1 MQKMQKMQKMD
12 KMENDMQYIKSLK
25 NILLNKFYHLDI
37 IKNGSFNLKNG
48 TTSNIYIDFR
58 KLINYPQLFNYLEI
72 LIDLMFPELFID
84 TTPITPTETPTA
96 IPSQTDTIEIPVNV
110 PHEVKLMPI
119 PMGGLPLGNYLSFS
133 KCIPQVMIRDKP
145 KAHGTKNIIEGI
157 YSDKDEFIIIED
169 VITSGTS
176 VKESLQNLFDY
187 GITNLKYKAVLCIC
201 NRGSLEKL
209 DISAHS
215 CNISVPI
222 YSIFTLKEIEDYL
235 VRYNLFAPITYFA
248 NKKDKLSNSFS
259 NELYKLAS
267 IKKSNII
274 LSCDFMDDK
283 EIISIID
290 KIGNKIVAVKLHLDT
305 IDAFNYEAFFD
316 KLKELKQ
323 KHNLLIIEDAK
334 FADIETIMYEKIY
347 ASRMMIYKI
356 ADAITIHAIAGLSIL
371 EQNSNNNQNQNIKI
385 PMIIVSEMSS
395 IDNMID
401 IEYSKKI
408 INKIRNIPYTI
419 EKPSGT
425 TFVNHSSINAP
436 ALSSTLTTHSSL
448 VGGLVCQNNVP
459 NLIKPFEFLTMSP
472 GINLEFVND
481 SGNQKY
487 SIPAVKNNKVGL
499 FWIVGRGITKY
510 KDNLKIL
517 QSKVELYKETGWQ
530 YFITY

>member
-1 MQKMQKMQKMD
+1 
-12 KMENDMQYIKSLK
+12 MENDMQYIKSLK
-25 NILLNKFYHLDI
+25 NILLNKLYHLDI

-48 TTSNIYIDFR
+48 TASNIYIDFR
-58 KLINYPQLFNYLEI
+58 KLINYPQLFDYLEI

-84 TTPITPTETPTA
+84 TTPIIPTAITPTA
-96 IPSQTDTIEIPVNV
+96 IITPTSTNTNTSELVNET
-110 PHEVKLMPI
+110 PAVKLMPI
-119 PMGGLPLGNYLSFS
+119 PMGGLPLGNYLSFA

-187 GITNLKYKAVLCIC
+187 GITNLKYKAALCIC

-209 DISAHS
+209 DILNRS
-215 CNISVPI
+215 CNISIPI

-235 VRYNLFAPITYFA
+235 VRYNLFAPINYFA
-248 NKKDKLSNSFS
+248 NQYKFS
-259 NELYKLAS
+259 NELYKLATM
-267 IKKSNII
+267 KKSNII
-274 LSCDFMDDK
+274 LSCDFMNDK
-283 EIISIID
+283 EIISMID
-290 KIGNKIVAVKLHLDT
+290 RIGNKIVAVKLHLDT
-305 IDAFNYEAFFD
+305 VKINNEENNNNYYQLFID

-347 ASRMMIYKI
+347 ASRMIINKI
-356 ADAITIHAIAGLSIL
+356 ADAITIHAVAGLSIL
-371 EQNSNNNQNQNIKI
+371 EQNNNSQNIKI

-395 IDNMID
+395 LDNMID

-419 EKPSGT
+419 EKQSGI
-425 TFVNHSSINAP
+425 TFVNHSPPNPSGNPPPNISGNQP
-436 ALSSTLTTHSSL
+436 MLSMHSSL
-448 VGGLVCQNNVP
+448 LGGLVCQHNVSE
-459 NLIKPFEFLTMSP
+459 LIKPFEFLTMTP
-472 GINLEFVND
+472 GVNLEFAND

-517 QSKVELYKETGWQ
+517 QSKMELYKETGWQ

>member
-1 MQKMQKMQKMD
+1 MDKMD

-48 TTSNIYIDFR
+48 TASNIYIDFR
-58 KLINYPQLFNYLEI
+58 KLINYPQLFEYLEI

-84 TTPITPTETPTA
+84 TTAITPTNTNISEH
-96 IPSQTDTIEIPVNV
+96 SVN
-110 PHEVKLMPI
+110 EALAVKLMPI

-187 GITNLKYKAVLCIC
+187 GITNLKYKAALCIC

-209 DISAHS
+209 DISTRS

-222 YSIFTLKEIEDYL
+222 YNIFTLKEIEDYL
-235 VRYNLFAPITYFA
+235 VRHSLCAPINYFA
-248 NKKDKLSNSFS
+248 NQYKFS
-259 NELYKLAS
+259 NELYKLATM
-267 IKKSNII
+267 KKSNII
-274 LSCDFMDDK
+274 LSCDFMNDK
-283 EIISIID
+283 EIISMID
-290 KIGNKIVAVKLHLDT
+290 RIGNKIVAVKLHLDT
-305 IDAFNYEAFFD
+305 VKINNEENNNNYYQLFID

-323 KHNLLIIEDAK
+323 KHNFLIIEDAK

-347 ASRMMIYKI
+347 ASRMMINKI
-356 ADAITIHAIAGLSIL
+356 ADAITIHAVAGLSIL
-371 EQNSNNNQNQNIKI
+371 EQNNNNQNQNQNIKI

-419 EKPSGT
+419 EKPSRT
-425 TFVNHSSINAP
+425 TFVNHSPPNPSDNP
-436 ALSSTLTTHSSL
+436 PGNPPMLSMHSSL
-448 VGGLVCQNNVP
+448 LGGLVCQHNVSE
-459 NLIKPFEFLTMSP
+459 LIKPFEFLTMTP
-472 GINLEFVND
+472 GVNLEFAND

-517 QSKVELYKETGWQ
+517 QSKMELYKETGWQ